1 MDENCWASRAKSRRR
16 RRNEGSVEKMS
27 HLRIQSLVTISSSSS
42 STSSSVC
49 VLLYGFRVLKSEEKW
64 ESVSE

>member
-42 STSSSVC
+42 TSSLC